1 MKKILLTCFLVL
13 CVSICF
19 SLQTD
24 AQALSSL
31 KGKNLLNLSNI
42 RGYDDGLSFG
52 YTHMPIQIK
61 KTVTYTI
68 VFDAD
73 YLGGQ
78 LFEYIS
84 NYSLVIKGHG
94 TVEVQ
99 ILDYESDENQG
110 LAYLEFI
117 MNTSEWIHFED
128 FPLPWESHNVMLYE
142 GRFVNFSGFE
152 PFIHPDET
160 MSYHGYLPIDYDHMM
175 TLEQIKQLIIA
186 KSPDGQIMAYDTIK
200 DEFSSGNKLPG
211 TYQMEFK
218 TSIYNITKR
227 LYLEVRIFDLANPII
242 TLLEP
247 IEIPLASKWSLDEIK
262 TKIHVTDNVDDLT
275 VEDLEILSDTYSDA
289 TTVGTYTIKVQ
300 ATDSSGNQ
308 STLSIPISLVD
319 KTRPVIYGPQ
329 AIYLYTTD
337 IPLSNAQILS
347 RFHATDDV
355 DGAVTTYILTNSY
368 QQTTQSGKYE
378 IHLGAHDK
386 QGNTANKIVYIHV
399 IENRGPEF
407 EMDESILEASIK
419 DNMSEEDIID
429 WFKARLLSFG
439 HQVSHVRVIFNE
451 YQNHKTESGSYYVY
465 LSYQLGEE
473 EYTSRIRIDVEDDEK
488 QSLILPVSL
497 GIGTIT
503 LGFIAFCLTKRKK
516 I

>member
-13 CVSICF
+13 CLSICF
-19 SLQTD
+19 TLQTD
-24 AQALSSL
+24 AQPLSSL

-42 RGYDDGLSFG
+42 RGYDDGLSLG
-52 YTHMPIQIK
+52 YTYMPIQIK
-61 KTVTYTI
+61 KTVIYTL
-68 VFDAD
+68 VFDAE
-73 YLGGQ
+73 YLSGQ
-78 LFEYIS
+78 VFDEITDHSLF
-84 NYSLVIKGHG
+84 IKGHG
-94 TVEVQ
+94 TAEAKYV
-99 ILDYESDENQG
+99 DYESDENRL
-110 LAYLEFI
+110 LAYLEFS
-117 MNTSEWIHFED
+117 MTVSEWIHFED

-142 GRFVNFSGFE
+142 GRFVHFSGFE

-175 TLEQIKQLIIA
+175 SLEQIKQLIIA
-186 KSPDGQIMAYDTIK
+186 KSPNGQVIPYDTVI
-200 DEFSSGNKLPG
+200 DEFSSSDKLPG
-211 TYQMEFK
+211 TYHMEFK
-218 TSIYNITKR
+218 TSMHNITKR
-227 LYLEVRIFDLANPII
+227 LYLEVRIFDLADPII

-247 IEIPLASKWSLDEIK
+247 IEIPLASKWTLDQIK
-262 TKIHVTDNVDDLT
+262 TKIQVSDNVDDLT
-275 VEDLEILSDTYSDA
+275 VDDLAIIIDTYSDA

-308 STLSIPISLVD
+308 STLNIPISLVD
-319 KTRPVIYGPQ
+319 KTRPVIHGPQ

-337 IPLSNAQILS
+337 APLSNAQILS

-355 DGAVTTYILTNSY
+355 DGAVTTYIMTNTY
-368 QQTTQSGKYE
+368 HQTTQSGKYE

-419 DNMSEEDIID
+419 DQMSEEDIID

-439 HQVSHVRVIFNE
+439 HQASHVRVIFNE

-473 EYTSRIRIDVEDDEK
+473 EYTSRIRIDVEAEEK
-488 QSLILPVSL
+488 QSLILPISL

-503 LGFIAFCLTKRKK
+503 LGFIAFYLTKRKK

>member
-1 MKKILLTCFLVL
+1 MKKIILTCFLVL
-13 CVSICF
+13 CLPFFF
-19 SLQTD
+19 SLQSD
-24 AQALSSL
+24 AQALSTL

-42 RGYDDGLSFG
+42 RGYNDGLGFG
-52 YTHMPIQIK
+52 QTYMPIQIK
-61 KTVTYTI
+61 KTITYTL

-94 TVEVQ
+94 TVEAQ
-99 ILDYESDENQG
+99 ILDYESDENRG

-128 FPLPWESHNVMLYE
+128 FPLPWESHNAMLYE

-175 TLEQIKQLIIA
+175 SLEQIKQLIIA
-186 KSPDGQIMAYDTIK
+186 KSPDGQVITYDTVK
-200 DEFSSGNKLPG
+200 DEFSSSDKLPG
-211 TYQMEFK
+211 TYHMEFK
-218 TSIYNITKR
+218 TSMHNITKR
-227 LYLEVRIFDLANPII
+227 LYLEVRIFDLADPII

-247 IEIPLASKWSLDEIK
+247 IEIPLANKWTIDQIK
-262 TKIHVTDNVDDLT
+262 TKIQVSDNVDHLT
-275 VEDLEILSDTYSDA
+275 VDDLDILIDTYSDA
-289 TTVGTYTIKVQ
+289 ITVGTYTIKVQ
-300 ATDSSGNQ
+300 ATDSSGNT
-308 STLSIPISLVD
+308 STLNIPISLVD
-319 KTRPVIYGPQ
+319 KTRPVIHGPQ

-337 IPLSNAQILS
+337 APLSNAQILS

-355 DGAVTTYILTNSY
+355 DGAVTTYIMTNTY
-368 QQTTQSGKYE
+368 QQTILSGRYE
-378 IHLGAHDK
+378 VHLGAHDK
-386 QGNTANKIVYIHV
+386 QGNTTNKMVYIHV

-439 HQVSHVRVIFNE
+439 HQASHVRVIFNE
-451 YQNHKTESGSYYVY
+451 YQNNKTESGSYYVY
-465 LSYQLGEE
+465 LTYQLGEE
-473 EYTSRIRIDVEDDEK
+473 EYTSRIRIDVETEEK
-488 QSLILPVSL
+488 PSMILPISL
-497 GIGTIT
+497 GIGAIS
-503 LGFIAFCLTKRKK
+503 LGFIAFYLTKRKK